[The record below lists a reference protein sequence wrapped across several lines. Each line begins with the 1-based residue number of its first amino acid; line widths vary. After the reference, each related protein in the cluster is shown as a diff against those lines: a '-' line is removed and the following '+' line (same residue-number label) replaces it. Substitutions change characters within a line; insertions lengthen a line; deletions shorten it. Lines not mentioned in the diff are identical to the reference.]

1 MGVPALYRVPSH
13 SGRGRAFEASGID
26 VTALGYTEEEFLL
39 KGTAF
44 SYRDT
49 TTARSHGSTGPTHR
63 NTGTGAVT
71 VHAQAPYV
79 TRILVRTPARRERFA
94 GTVLVEWLH
103 VADFVDAGVEWSYT
117 YPELVRRGMA
127 WVGVSAQCAG
137 VTGSPRPV
145 QGPAPGGLMAWDP
158 ERYGRLE
165 HPGDDWSYDMFSQ
178 AGRVARDMF
187 PGARLIAAGVSQAA
201 YRLTTY
207 INKIDP
213 LDRVFDGFLA
223 HSRVGAAAPLALP
236 DRPERTDWRPV
247 PFRDDLRVPVLALQT
262 ETDVVTLGY
271 MAARQPDGER
281 FRLWEVA
288 GAAHNDTYIDAA
300 TSGAVTSAVLASGAL
315 PGLASGALPHHPHET
330 FPGRTH
336 DPLPGLAPGALPD
349 RRPHGPGHTS
359 ETFPGFTSRALPEP
373 ASEAFPGRPSGAFP
387 GHPSGALP
395 GPAPEA
401 FAEPAAGAFRGPTG
415 GSSSGRT
422 GSSRGLTSGSS
433 PDLAAGFAAGPAAGA
448 AAMAAALAP
457 RTRACGL
464 DFPYLVNSA
473 PQHHYV
479 AKAALYHLDRWIRDD
494 IPPPHAPRL
503 ATVSGSPPALVR
515 DAYGNT
521 LGGIRTPWMDAPTAV
536 LTGISPDDGLL
547 ERLFGLTVPF
557 SKEIL
562 ATLYAD
568 DATYRAAFTKATDTA
583 VHEGFLLDSDAP
595 LIKSWPSPP
604 R

>member
-1 MGVPALYRVPSH
+1 MIHDARHSSMGIPALYRVPSH

-26 VTALGYTEEEFLL
+26 VATLGYAEEEFLL

-49 TTARSHGSTGPTHR
+49 TTARSHGGTGP
-63 NTGTGAVT
+63 GAVT

-94 GTVLVEWLH
+94 GTVVVEWLN
-103 VADFVDAGVEWSYT
+103 VADFVDAGVEWTYT

-137 VTGSPRPV
+137 VIGGPRPV
-145 QGPAPGGLMAWDP
+145 QGPAPGGLKAWDL

-165 HPGDDWSYDMFSQ
+165 HPGDDWSYDMYSQ
-178 AGRVARDMF
+178 AGRVVRDMF
-187 PGARLIAAGVSQAA
+187 PGARLIGAGVSQAA

-213 LDRVFDGFLA
+213 LDRIYDGFLA

-288 GAAHNDTYIDAA
+288 GAAHVDTYNDAA
-300 TSGAVTSAVLASGAL
+300 TSGAVTSAVLAAGTL
-315 PGLASGALPHHPHET
+315 PGLT
-330 FPGRTH
+330 
-336 DPLPGLAPGALPD
+336 
-349 RRPHGPGHTS
+349 
-359 ETFPGFTSRALPEP
+359 
-373 ASEAFPGRPSGAFP
+373 SGAFP
-387 GHPSGALP
+387 GHAPDTLPGHTAEARPGHTPGNVPGHTSGAFRGHTPETLP
-395 GPAPEA
+395 GRMPEPLPGRTSDARFGLASGA
-401 FAEPAAGAFRGPTG
+401 FPGPAAGA
-415 GSSSGRT
+415 SSGRT
-422 GSSRGLTSGSS
+422 GSSRGLTRRSS
-433 PDLAAGFAAGPAAGA
+433 PDLAAGFAAGPGAGA

-568 DATYRAAFTKATDTA
+568 DAAYRTAFTQATDTA
-583 VHEGFLLDSDAP
+583 VREGFLLDSDAP